1 MKKAKGSEYAPRDKP
16 KKRPGKHKKSLSKSE
31 KRNNKNKKYKGQG
44 KGWHCP
50 KISYI
55 VSMKGNKMKVKEI
68 TIHDTLRQE
77 IKQLKEEARVFNAYK
92 KLILTAARS
101 EYDSEDVVEGLK
113 FAAKLIKEKNWA
125 LLEKVGGTSGDLMV
139 RGECSKC
146 GINLVGKGPAP
157 RNLTLP
163 CLIQGC
169 T

>member
-1 MKKAKGSEYAPRDKP
+1 
-16 KKRPGKHKKSLSKSE
+16 
-31 KRNNKNKKYKGQG
+31 
-44 KGWHCP
+44 
-50 KISYI
+50 
-55 VSMKGNKMKVKEI
+55 MKGNKMKAKEI
-68 TIHDTLRQE
+68 TIYDTLRQE
-77 IKQLKEEARVFNAYK
+77 IKQLKEEARIFNVYK

-157 RNLTLP
+157 RNFTLP

-169 T
+169 TYNIETNNTKGIQ

>member
-1 MKKAKGSEYAPRDKP
+1 MK
-16 KKRPGKHKKSLSKSE
+16 
-31 KRNNKNKKYKGQG
+31 
-44 KGWHCP
+44 
-50 KISYI
+50 I
-55 VSMKGNKMKVKEI
+55 KEI

-77 IKQLKEEARVFNAYK
+77 INQLKKESRVFNCYK

-101 EYDSEDVVEGLK
+101 EYDPEDVVEGLK

-146 GINLVGKGPAP
+146 GINLVGKGPTP
-157 RNLTLP
+157 RNFTLP

-169 T
+169 TYNTETNNMKGIQ

>member
-1 MKKAKGSEYAPRDKP
+1 
-16 KKRPGKHKKSLSKSE
+16 
-31 KRNNKNKKYKGQG
+31 
-44 KGWHCP
+44 
-50 KISYI
+50 
-55 VSMKGNKMKVKEI
+55 MKGNKMKIKEI

-77 IKQLKEEARVFNAYK
+77 INQLKKESRVFNCYK

-101 EYDSEDVVEGLK
+101 EYDPKDVVEGLK

-157 RNLTLP
+157 RNFTLP

-169 T
+169 TYNTETNNMKGIQ

>member
-1 MKKAKGSEYAPRDKP
+1 
-16 KKRPGKHKKSLSKSE
+16 
-31 KRNNKNKKYKGQG
+31 
-44 KGWHCP
+44 
-50 KISYI
+50 
-55 VSMKGNKMKVKEI
+55 MKVKEI
-68 TIHDTLRQE
+68 TIYDTLRQE

-101 EYDSEDVVEGLK
+101 EYDPEDVVEGLK

-146 GINLVGKGPAP
+146 GINLVGKGPTP
-157 RNLTLP
+157 RNFTLP

-169 T
+169 TYNTETNNMKGIQ